1 MNTMSISPTTFLI
14 RHRPTLREWVVG
26 VNEITPDDLRFAD
39 ECSSKSRAPGLVG
52 AIRWCFNASA
62 GKPSLLIIESKG
74 EKYRMRFHSEPTDL
88 ENCAQAHADHVMKS
102 LAQTF
107 PDRRAA

>member
-1 MNTMSISPTTFLI
+1 MSPAVFLI

-39 ECSSKSRAPGLVG
+39 ECSSKSGAPGLVG

-74 EKYRMRFHSEPTDL
+74 EKYRMRFHSEPTEL
-88 ENCAQAHADHVMKS
+88 ANWPEAHADNVMKS
-102 LAQTF
+102 LAQTC